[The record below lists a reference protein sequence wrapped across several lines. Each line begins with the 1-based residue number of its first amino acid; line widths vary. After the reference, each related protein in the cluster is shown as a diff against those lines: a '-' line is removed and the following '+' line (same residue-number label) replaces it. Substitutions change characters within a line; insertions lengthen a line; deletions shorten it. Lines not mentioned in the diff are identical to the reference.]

1 VKRGVALVAAAALL
15 AGCGGSHHAQPPP
28 QPRLPRALAH
38 SWNREANAI
47 AVALAAKEACAAK
60 QRAERLLGDVV
71 AAINAGRVPH
81 ALLEQLTSLVN
92 ALPAQIRC
100 PATKQATVQVGPNAE
115 ADAHSLSAWLLRHS
129 R

>member
-1 VKRGVALVAAAALL
+1 MKRAIALAAAVTLL
-15 AGCGGSHHAQPPP
+15 AGCGSHRAQPPP
-28 QPRLPRALAH
+28 EPKLPRALAH
-38 SWNREANAI
+38 SWSREAK
-47 AVALAAKEACAAK
+47 AVAAALGADRACLAR

-92 ALPAQIRC
+92 ALPAQIAC
-100 PATKQATVQVGPNAE
+100 TPPKGSQQPGATGE
-115 ADAHSLSAWLLRHS
+115 ADAHNLAAWLLRHS